1 MKSGGNVVW
10 GLNMEPGSISCHYNR
25 TGQIYTHQSFI
36 WSFAIH
42 NKNIIWMTADDYLVR
57 DVSGHFWTKKSIS
70 DVISLVLTSQMILT
84 EISEFDLNMQS
95 EMLQ

>member
-1 MKSGGNVVW
+1 
-10 GLNMEPGSISCHYNR
+10 
-25 TGQIYTHQSFI
+25 
-36 WSFAIH
+36 
-42 NKNIIWMTADDYLVR
+42 MTADDYLVR

-70 DVISLVLTSQMILT
+70 GVISLVLTSQMILT